1 MAWGLSLVCEK
12 VFLPKGKGCLLVT
25 SIWPDLYVA
34 ARLEALRNLMPDP
47 KKPLSCSDPPVPQ
60 GQCRGTR

>member
-12 VFLPKGKGCLLVT
+12 VFLTKGNGYLLVT

-34 ARLEALRNLMPDP
+34 ARLEALRKLMPDP
-47 KKPLSCSDPPVPQ
+47 KKCSDTPVPQ
-60 GQCRGTR
+60 GQCRGTH